1 VRGRASVFVRAGR
14 LEVTLARHPAA
25 GRPRYD
31 FSAFTDAE
39 LEELAI
45 LAARAEAAG
54 GEPTWTEAETVVL
67 NRLEA
72 KLRAATGDT
81 R

>member
-1 VRGRASVFVRAGR
+1 VRGKPSVFVRAGK
-14 LEVTLARHPAA
+14 LEAMLAQRFVPR
-25 GRPRYD
+25 RPRYD
-31 FSAFTDAE
+31 FSAFADEE

-45 LAARAEAAG
+45 LAERTEAAG
-54 GEPTWTEAETVVL
+54 GQPAWTDADLAVL

-72 KLRAATGDT
+72 KLRATTGAT